1 MEPLVAVTIPTLGD
15 ARLKNWAKIVERVD
29 ESKASG
35 WAYEGPFIAT
45 GGVQDV
51 PVGSVILLYGEKG
64 SRGHPQSHA
73 GVFTANADGTLSR
86 RASASGQ
93 AWARTLRDQVAELLA
108 DDGPPALLQWSP
120 ELMRYEDE
128 ALLSELRRRG
138 LEGEERA

>member
-1 MEPLVAVTIPTLGD
+1 MEPLVAVTVPMLGD
-15 ARLKNWAKIVERVD
+15 ARLKNWAKVVERVD

-35 WAYEGPFIAT
+35 WAYEGSFIST

-64 SRGHPQSHA
+64 SRGHPRSHA
-73 GVFTANADGTLSR
+73 EVFTANADGTLSR

-93 AWARTLRDQVAELLA
+93 AWARTLRDEVAELLA
-108 DDGPPALLQWSP
+108 GDDPPTLLQWSP
-120 ELMRYEDE
+120 ELMLYEDE